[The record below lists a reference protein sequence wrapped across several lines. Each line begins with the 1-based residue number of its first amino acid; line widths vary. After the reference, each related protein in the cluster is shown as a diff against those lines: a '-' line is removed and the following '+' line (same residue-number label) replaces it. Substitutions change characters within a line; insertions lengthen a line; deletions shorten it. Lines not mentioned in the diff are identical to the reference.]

1 METSMKG
8 GEAEMVTVSDLIQT
22 VIAVVLL
29 LTLVV
34 LIADRRK

>member
-1 METSMKG
+1 MI
-8 GEAEMVTVSDLIQT
+8 AISDAIQT

-34 LIADRRK
+34 RITDRRK